1 MKLSADLWML
11 KTNASPKDSG
21 GDDDV
26 ENKEDISD
34 GSDEKW
40 DKIIGP

>member
-1 MKLSADLWML
+1 MF
-11 KTNASPKDSG
+11 KTNASPKDRG
-21 GDDDV
+21 GDSDV
-26 ENKEDISD
+26 KNKEDNGD

>member
-21 GDDDV
+21 GDDDE
-26 ENKEDISD
+26 ENKEDIRWQWW
-34 GSDEKW
+34 KMR
-40 DKIIGP
+40 

>member
-1 MKLSADLWML
+1 MF
-11 KTNASPKDSG
+11 KTNASPKDRG
-21 GDDDV
+21 GDGDV
-26 ENKEDISD
+26 ENNEYNSN